1 MYYRGAAAAVIVY
14 DVTSADS
21 FARAKAWVQELQR
34 QGTPGMVMAL
44 AGNKADLAD
53 AGQRAVTT
61 EEASEYA
68 KEQGLHFAETS
79 AKTAANVDALFGE
92 VARRLPRGGG
102 QGQAAGQHGEGAA
115 AAGGGARINLSAPAA
130 GGAAGA
136 KKVSGCC

>member
-53 AGQRAVTT
+53 AQRAVSA
-61 EEASEYA
+61 EEATEYA
-68 KEQGLHFAETS
+68 REQGLHFAETS
-79 AKTAANVDALFGE
+79 AKTAANVDALFLE
-92 VARRLPRGGG
+92 VAKRLPRGAGG
-102 QGQAAGQHGEGAA
+102 GAQAGQAGEAA
-115 AAGGGARINLSAPAA
+115 AAGGARINLAAPAA
-130 GGAAGA
+130 GAAAGGA
-136 KKVSGCC
+136 KKASACC

>member
-44 AGNKADLAD
+44 AGNKADLEA
-53 AGQRAVTT
+53 QRAVTS
-61 EEASEYA
+61 EEAAEYA
-68 KEQGLHFAETS
+68 REQGLHFAETS
-79 AKTAANVDALFGE
+79 AKTSLNVEPLFLE
-92 VARRLPRGGG
+92 VARRLPRGSSP
-102 QGQAAGQHGEGAA
+102 QGQAGQQDGAA
-115 AAGGGARINLSAPAA
+115 EGGGRVNLGAPA

-136 KKVSGCC
+136 KKAVGGCC